1 MSTKKLSAK
10 IYFISFFFILN
21 LNGISAAT
29 DLKIEK
35 AVPIWA
41 KGKEKEM
48 NLTLGF
54 RTKFTTKNK
63 QKTNIKI
70 AASTLYRVYLNGE
83 FIGSGPARA
92 AHGYFRVDEYPVDKR
107 VREGE
112 NILAIEVAGY
122 NVNSYYTL
130 DQPSFLLAEVEID
143 GKITVATGQENDF
156 EAFRLKERLQRVERY
171 SFQRPFSEYYR
182 ITEGYDQWRNSTD
195 IPIKKIELAKLP
207 SVTLLPRHVA
217 MPLFEIKKPLNIHSL
232 GTIKKIVPSSYHKD
246 RALTGVGPNFKGY
259 SEAELE
265 VYPVSQEIQEIV
277 TASQEVLRQPVGSKH
292 CRDLKKNDF
301 YIYDFGTN
309 LSGFIGA
316 KLKCPE
322 PTRVIFYFD
331 EVLLDDDV
339 KTKQRQ
345 SDICNQIVYEL
356 QPGEY
361 NLETLESYTFKY
373 LKIMVTEGKCQIRE
387 VYLREFANP
396 EDQKSIFSCDNPR
409 LDEIFIAAK
418 QTFRQNSVDIFMDCP
433 SRERAGWLCDS
444 YFTSMAERDFTGRSL
459 VSHNFL
465 ENYALPD
472 TFAFLPDGMI
482 PMCYPADHN
491 DGNFIPNWSLWFILQ
506 VEDYARHGG
515 DQSLISKLQP
525 RVEKL
530 LAYFSNFENEDGL
543 LEKLQRWVFVEW
555 SKANEYV
562 QDVNYPSNMLYSAAL
577 SSAGR
582 LYNNPEWTQKAGN
595 IKKTILKQ
603 SYNGQFFVDNAIRE
617 NGQLRVSG
625 NTTEVCQYYA
635 FFFNIATPDSHPELW
650 DKIANEFG
658 PRRSTTLTYPKVF
671 PANAFIGNYLRM
683 DILSRYNKQVQ
694 LIREVQDFFYPM
706 VQKTGTLW
714 EHMQSHASCNHGFAS
729 YVGHV
734 LYRDALGIKEI
745 NRVDKNIT
753 IQFNDLPLLECSGVI
768 PVGNELIELS
778 WKRSGD
784 VIRYS
789 LHCPEG
795 YKVKIENTT
804 KLRLIP
810 A

>member
-1 MSTKKLSAK
+1 M
-10 IYFISFFFILN
+10 
-21 LNGISAAT
+21 
-29 DLKIEK
+29 
-35 AVPIWA
+35 
-41 KGKEKEM
+41 
-48 NLTLGF
+48 
-54 RTKFTTKNK
+54 
-63 QKTNIKI
+63 
-70 AASTLYRVYLNGE
+70 
-83 FIGSGPARA
+83 
-92 AHGYFRVDEYPVDKR
+92 
-107 VREGE
+107 
-112 NILAIEVAGY
+112 
-122 NVNSYYTL
+122 
-130 DQPSFLLAEVEID
+130 
-143 GKITVATGQENDF
+143 
-156 EAFRLKERLQRVERY
+156 
-171 SFQRPFSEYYR
+171 
-182 ITEGYDQWRNSTD
+182 
-195 IPIKKIELAKLP
+195 
-207 SVTLLPRHVA
+207 
-217 MPLFEIKKPLNIHSL
+217 
-232 GTIKKIVPSSYHKD
+232 
-246 RALTGVGPNFKGY
+246 
-259 SEAELE
+259 
-265 VYPVSQEIQEIV
+265 
-277 TASQEVLRQPVGSKH
+277 
-292 CRDLKKNDF
+292 
-301 YIYDFGTN
+301 
-309 LSGFIGA
+309 
-316 KLKCPE
+316 
-322 PTRVIFYFD
+322 
-331 EVLLDDDV
+331 LLDDDV

-373 LKIMVTEGKCQIRE
+373 LKIMVTEGKRQIRE

-396 EDQKSIFSCDNPR
+396 EDQKSIFSCDNPH

-444 YFTSMAERDFTGRSL
+444 YFTSMAERNFTEQSL

-491 DGNFIPNWSLWFILQ
+491 DGNFIPNWSSWFILQ

-515 DQSLISKLQP
+515 DQALISKLQP
-525 RVEKL
+525 HVEKL

-577 SSAGR
+577 SCAGR
-582 LYNNPEWTQKAGN
+582 LYDNPEWAQKAEN
-595 IKKTILKQ
+595 IKETILKQ
-603 SYNGQFFVDNAIRE
+603 SYNGQFFVDNEIRE
-617 NGQLRVSG
+617 DGQLRVSE

-650 DKIANEFG
+650 DKIANEFE
-658 PRRSTTLTYPKVF
+658 PRRNTTLTYPKMF
-671 PANAFIGNYLRM
+671 PANAFIGNYLRI

-714 EHMQSHASCNHGFAS
+714 EHMQSQAICNHGFAS

-745 NRVDKNIT
+745 NCVDKNIT

-778 WKRSGD
+778 WKLSGD

-789 LHCPEG
+789 SHCPKG

-804 KLRLIP
+804 GLRLIP